1 MRRDITFNSKGLQ
14 CVGWLYVPDNLPAGQ
29 KAPTIV
35 MAHGFSATKEQALD
49 RFAEQFV
56 NAGFVTMVFD
66 YRFLGGSEGEPRCQI
81 LWYEQIED
89 YRNAITW
96 VSDQPE
102 VNPDRIGIWG
112 TSFSGAHVLWVSAY
126 DKRVKA
132 VVSQVHGGVSLWD
145 ATQKMMGPEGPK
157 MILETFN
164 LDRIQ
169 RQKTGAVNYMPVVA
183 PEGEPA
189 VLAGPEA
196 YHFFTEPKVPSW
208 RNEVTIESLEKSVE
222 YDLTI
227 PLQRISPTP
236 LLMVLAEYDSIL
248 PIDLAKEAFQRAG
261 EPKAMT
267 ILPCGHFDVY
277 STEPWFSKASGAAV
291 DWFKKHLQ

>member
-49 RFAEQFV
+49 RYAEQFV

-102 VNPDRIGIWG
+102 VDPDRIGIWG
-112 TSFSGAHVLWVSAY
+112 TSYSGAHVLWVSAY

-132 VVSQVHGGVSLWD
+132 VVSQVHGGVSAWD
-145 ATQKMMGPEGPK
+145 IVLNRLGPEALNLY
-157 MILETFN
+157 LEGWKP
-164 LDRIQ
+164 DRIQ
-169 RQKTGAVNYMPVVA
+169 RQRTGAVNYMPVVA

-189 VLAGPEA
+189 ALPGQEA
-196 YHFFTEPKVPSW
+196 YSFFMAHKVPSW
-208 RNEVTIESLEKSVE
+208 RNDVTIESLEKFLE
-222 YDLTI
+222 YDLTM

-236 LLMVLAEYDSIL
+236 LLMVLAEYDSII
-248 PIDLAKEAFQRAG
+248 PIDMAKQSFERAA
-261 EPKAMT
+261 EPKAIT
-267 ILPCGHFDVY
+267 ILPCAHFDVY
-277 STEPWFSKASGAAV
+277 STEPWFSKAAGSAV
-291 DWFKKHLQ
+291 DWFRRHL

>member
-49 RFAEQFV
+49 HFAEQFV

-102 VNPDRIGIWG
+102 VDPDRIGIWG
-112 TSFSGAHVLWVSAY
+112 TSYSGAHVLWVSAY
-126 DKRVKA
+126 DKRVKG
-132 VVSQVHGGVSLWD
+132 VVSQVHGGVSAWD
-145 ATQKMMGPEGPK
+145 SRLNRLGPEALNLV
-157 MILETFN
+157 LETFK

-183 PEGEPA
+183 LEGEPA
-189 VLAGPEA
+189 ALPGPEA
-196 YHFFTEPKVPSW
+196 YHWFTELKAPSW
-208 RNEVTIESLEKSVE
+208 RNEATIESLEKSLE
-222 YDLTI
+222 YDLAM

-248 PIDLAKEAFQRAG
+248 PIDLAKESFQRAG

-267 ILPCGHFDVY
+267 ILPCGHFEVY
-277 STEPWFSKASGAAV
+277 SMPWFSKAAGLAV
-291 DWFKKHLQ
+291 DWFRRHL